1 MFIFSH
7 ICIFIYQKKTY
18 TAIFTC
24 DVINCFT
31 TFLFTLLTYLFV
43 FKIRIN
49 TIITNKQRII
59 LLNKQTLT
67 LHSVGEEKKRFNADK
82 KIKIKYVN

>member
-18 TAIFTC
+18 KAIITC

-67 LHSVGEEKKRFNADK
+67 LHSVGEEKSVLMQTRKLR
-82 KIKIKYVN
+82 